1 VSLGE
6 PSSFNGLFI
15 VSLFFAW
22 LVVLGVGLGVIWFVA
37 YRYDRITTRR
47 AIDEITG
54 TPRRSGKENNQFSW
68 CTRFTGRRDAVCGFE
83 GVDEDEALAYLE
95 MAYGQRSRPS
105 TSSSRHLPQHT
116 FRQQAAT
123 CSAVALWRKCDT
135 LPLN

>member
-1 VSLGE
+1 MGATVTVGVFFGVWAYHPPDVLPELDPLGFVSRGE

-54 TPRRSGKENNQFSW
+54 TLRRTGKENNQLS
-68 CTRFTGRRDAVCGFE
+68 
-83 GVDEDEALAYLE
+83 
-95 MAYGQRSRPS
+95 
-105 TSSSRHLPQHT
+105 
-116 FRQQAAT
+116 
-123 CSAVALWRKCDT
+123 
-135 LPLN
+135 